1 MSSAGDD
8 SALLTAG
15 LTLQVAATW
24 DGCPLPSS
32 ELVDFSVRL
41 DSECLLVTVTAP
53 FYADPPPP
61 GSGGEMPGLWEY
73 EVVELFLVGEG
84 GHYLEIEL
92 GPHGHYLLLL
102 LSGVR
107 QIKKQLPALHCATR
121 ISGRN
126 WQGSIHVDRRL
137 LPLPFRRLNA
147 FAIHGQGGKR
157 RYLAAFPLPGENPD
171 FHQPLGFPAVAE
183 VAGRLSCSVP

>member
-1 MSSAGDD
+1 MISAEDD

-24 DGCPLPSS
+24 DGCPLPSN

-41 DSECLLVTVTAP
+41 DTECLLVTVTAP

-61 GSGGEMPGLWEY
+61 GPGGEMPGLWEY

-107 QIKKQLPALHCATR
+107 QVKKQLPALYCESR

-126 WQGSIHVDRRL
+126 WQGSIRVDRCL

-157 RYLAAFPLPGENPD
+157 RYLAAFPLPGEKPD
-171 FHQPLGFPAVAE
+171 FHQPRGFPAVAE
-183 VAGRLSCSVP
+183 VAGRFSCSVP